1 MNGCCPHLSPSWGG
15 SRSRGSCGFCVLP
28 LLPWAPISQSG
39 YGCMPFLE
47 AAHSTGLVLRRALG
61 DQPDGPAG
69 CGEPSVGWSALPALL
84 LRCPSS
90 GCSEAAL
97 AASYC
102 RSFHFL
108 GCWGSPSGSRT
119 PGKRPAR
126 GCDSCKS
133 ELCSILTLDLSV
145 PFFRGKGQEDQEEDE
160 AAPSQ
165 GGRKEAVGGR
175 VLPLW

>member
-1 MNGCCPHLSPSWGG
+1 MAAALTCPLHGEALVAGAAAGSVFSLFSHGRPSASRARAACHSWRLPTALGLFSAELLAISQMGLRGVGSRLWGG
-15 SRSRGSCGFCVLP
+15 P
-28 LLPWAPISQSG
+28 LCPR
-39 YGCMPFLE
+39 CCC
-47 AAHSTGLVLRRALG
+47 AAHRR
-61 DQPDGPAG
+61 
-69 CGEPSVGWSALPALL
+69 
-84 LRCPSS
+84 

-126 GCDSCKS
+126 GRDSCKS

-175 VLPLW
+175 VLPLR

>member
-1 MNGCCPHLSPSWGG
+1 MNGCCPHLSPSWEALVAGQLRVLCSPSSPMGAHQPVGLGLRAIPGG
-15 SRSRGSCGFCVLP
+15 CPQHWACSPPSSWRSAR
-28 LLPWAPISQSG
+28 WA
-39 YGCMPFLE
+39 C
-47 AAHSTGLVLRRALG
+47 
-61 DQPDGPAG
+61 G

-126 GCDSCKS
+126 GRDSCKS
-133 ELCSILTLDLSV
+133 ALCSILTLDLSV